1 MLKTLALLAAL
12 FLVLMTAGAAVE
24 PSALRAEGAPGFDA
38 RAAQALLRAI
48 ISPVVSH
55 PVDTAAE
62 DVVRANLLR
71 EITALG
77 FRPEVHEAFACRP
90 QPRFPLIDCGHVRNV
105 VFSIGPDQGPAV
117 LAAGHY
123 DSVPAG
129 PGVTDDGIGM
139 SVLLEV
145 ARELAHTPLHRRIIF
160 LLSDGE
166 EQALLGAYAFQQS
179 DPLMHDVQALIELE
193 ARGTR
198 GPAVFF
204 ETNSPNADALRTYAN
219 VARPSANSISANIYS
234 LLPNSTDVTVLKRPG
249 VDVVN
254 IALLEGVE
262 NYHTPQDSFASQDL
276 SSVQHMGDQAL
287 TVIRDWATHAD
298 RGENQDLVYTDILQR
313 FFIAIPAW
321 LSLALLAMSAAI
333 AFIAFW
339 RSGAERR
346 WRALATP
353 LVGLLF
359 AAALG
364 GVAWGAFALLLRP
377 DEFYWWAHPEITRAW
392 CVALGFLGLVF
403 AQMTLGRAA
412 ARAQAEAS
420 GQFTFAALGALLSL
434 ALPGMSILYVIPAG
448 LYALGVVAAFVWKPA
463 QPIGAVLGAIV
474 ALIIWAPMLALNE
487 LALGFQFPAANALL
501 FALATLPWL
510 GAISRLQAGSSW
522 RAPSLVL
529 AGASLV
535 GIAVAVFTPSATPTR
550 PLPLN
555 ITYFYNAST
564 SQARILAGSAHRAL
578 PREISGAAHFA
589 PEIMLPGDVAP
600 YWSAP
605 AQAQP
610 ISAPTLEG
618 LTITP
623 TANGREL
630 HAHLRSNGAYRI
642 YVRIPESAHAA
653 HVRMNNAEADY
664 ADVGESEDLPGYV
677 MLGCEGRSCDGA
689 EITMT
694 LGATSTDWSIIGI
707 TPGAAA
713 PAQAVIAHRPST
725 RTAVHFGDNTVTLST
740 LRV

>member
-1 MLKTLALLAAL
+1 MFKTLALLAVL

-24 PSALRAEGAPGFDA
+24 PAGLRAVGAPGFDA
-38 RAAQALLRAI
+38 RAAQARLRAI
-48 ISPVVSH
+48 INPVVSH

-77 FRPEVHEAFACRP
+77 FHPEVHEAFACRP
-90 QPRFPLIDCGHVRNV
+90 QPRFPLIDCGRVRNV
-105 VFSIGPDQGPAV
+105 IFSVGPDHGPAV

-179 DPLMHDVQALIELE
+179 DPLMNDVQALIELE

-204 ETNSPNADALRTYAN
+204 ETNSPNADALRTYAH

-249 VDVVN
+249 IDVVN

-276 SSVQHMGDQAL
+276 RSVQHMGDQAL
-287 TVIRDWATHAD
+287 TVIRDWATRAD
-298 RGENQDLVYTDILQR
+298 RGEDQDLVYTDILQR

-321 LSLALLAMSAAI
+321 LSLALLALGAMI
-333 AFIAFW
+333 AFVAFW
-339 RSGAERR
+339 RSGAEGR

-359 AAALG
+359 AALVG
-364 GVAWGAFALLLRP
+364 GVAWGAFALVLRP
-377 DEFYWWAHPEITRAW
+377 DEFYWWTHPEITRAW
-392 CVALGFLGLVF
+392 CVALGFLGLF
-403 AQMTLGRAA
+403 LAQMTLGRAA
-412 ARAQAEAS
+412 TATQTEAS

-434 ALPGMSILYVIPAG
+434 ALPGMSILYAIPAA
-448 LYALGVVAAFVWKPA
+448 LYALGVIAAFAWKPA
-463 QPIGAVLGAIV
+463 QPIGAILGAIV

-487 LALGFQFPAANALL
+487 LALGFQFPAANTLL

-510 GAISRLQAGSSW
+510 GAIARLQAGSNW
-522 RAPSLVL
+522 RAPSLIL
-529 AGASLV
+529 AGTALV
-535 GIAVAVFTPSATPTR
+535 AIAAAVVTPSATPDR

-555 ITYFYNAST
+555 ISYFYNTNTNDAH
-564 SQARILAGSAHRAL
+564 ILAGSAHRAL
-578 PREISGAAHFA
+578 PHEIRGALHFA

-600 YWSAP
+600 YWSAA

-610 ISAPTLEG
+610 IAAPALES

-630 HAHLRSNGAYRI
+630 HARLRSNGAYRI
-642 YVRIPESAHAA
+642 YVRIPESAHAE
-653 HVRMNNAEADY
+653 HVRMNDAEADY

-694 LGATSTDWSIIGI
+694 LGTTSTDWSIIGV

-713 PAQAVIAHRPST
+713 PAQAVIARRPP
-725 RTAVHFGDNTVTLST
+725 TLSST
-740 LRV
+740 LGS